1 VQGSLPM
8 THGPGEDNAS
18 VREGGGVATV
28 QVSVVT
34 PAYRE
39 AENLPT
45 LYQRL
50 RTVLDG
56 LGVDWEWIIV
66 DDHSPDATFGVI
78 HDTAARDPR
87 VRGIRLS
94 RNSGAHI
101 ALGCGLH
108 AARGACAVALAAD
121 LQDPPEVVPQ
131 LLDEWR
137 TGAHVVW
144 AARAE
149 REGETA
155 VTKGFSRLYY
165 WLMRNLVGLDSTPAM
180 GADFLL
186 LDRRVLDALREFG
199 ESNVSLLAL
208 ITWMG
213 FRQTSVTY
221 TKQARL
227 HGASGWT
234 VKKKL
239 KLLVDSVTAFSY
251 TPIRFM
257 AYLGCVVA
265 MIGFVYAAT
274 VIVNAIV
281 GAPVAG
287 WTSLIVIVLI
297 LGGIQ
302 MLMMGVLGEYL
313 WRALDESRRRPRFIV
328 EETTVRKNASGV
340 SALGSEEARKGAETP
355 PPAARAD

>member
-1 VQGSLPM
+1 MRSLPIQ
-8 THGPGEDNAS
+8 HDLPGDDRSDPESESPAS
-18 VREGGGVATV
+18 VRL
-28 QVSVVT
+28 SVVT
-34 PAYRE
+34 AAYRE
-39 AENLPT
+39 AENLPE

-50 RTVLDG
+50 CGVLDP

-78 HDTAARDPR
+78 HDLAARDAR
-87 VRGIRLS
+87 VRGIRLA
-94 RNSGAHI
+94 RNSGSHL
-101 ALGCGLH
+101 ALSCGLH
-108 AARGACAVALAAD
+108 AARGECAVALAAD

-137 TGAHVVW
+137 AGAHVVW
-144 AARAE
+144 AARGR

-155 VTKGFSRLYY
+155 VTKGLARVYY
-165 WLMRNLVGLDSTPAM
+165 WLMRNLVGLDSMPAM

-186 LDRRVLDALREFG
+186 LDRRVLDAFRDFRET
-199 ESNVSLLAL
+199 NVSLLAL

-213 FRQTSVTY
+213 FRQTSITY
-221 TKQARL
+221 VKQARL
-227 HGASGWT
+227 HGESGWT
-234 VKKKL
+234 LKKKL

-257 AYLGCVVA
+257 SYLGFSVA
-265 MIGFVYAAT
+265 MIGFLYAT
-274 VIVNAIV
+274 SVIINAIV
-281 GAPVAG
+281 GNPVAG

-313 WRALDESRRRPRFIV
+313 WRALDETRRRPRFIV
-328 EETTVRKNASGV
+328 EETTVSKDASAV
-340 SALGSEEARKGAETP
+340 SVPSSRGARQ
-355 PPAARAD
+355 

>member
-1 VQGSLPM
+1 M
-8 THGPGEDNAS
+8 T
-18 VREGGGVATV
+18 RERGAAAAV

-39 AENLPT
+39 AENLPA

-50 RTVLDG
+50 RAVLDG

-66 DDHSPDATFGVI
+66 DDHSLDGTFAVV
-78 HDTAARDPR
+78 HDIAARDPR
-87 VRGIRLS
+87 VRGIRLA

-101 ALGCGLH
+101 ALSCGLD
-108 AARGACAVALAAD
+108 AARGECAVALAAD

-137 TGAHVVW
+137 NGSHVVW

-149 REGETA
+149 RQGETA

-213 FRQTSVTY
+213 FRQTSITY

-227 HGASGWT
+227 YGASGWT
-234 VKKKL
+234 LKKKL

-257 AYLGCVVA
+257 TYLGFVVA

-328 EETTVRKNASGV
+328 EDTTVGKLAS
-340 SALGSEEARKGAETP
+340 ATAIDFREARAGSEPSR
-355 PPAARAD
+355 PAARGD